1 MGPELWHNELA
12 DDTSAAYSNE
22 EVYSQESSEHVKV
35 YLFFLFMFQTFFKY
49 LMLL

>member
-35 YLFFLFMFQTFFKY
+35 YFFYFLCFKPFSNI
-49 LMLL
+49 